1 MAGSVFYNYPLANAR
16 RFNSLREDILRGT
29 GYSHACKGVV
39 YGGDPQTLLQKQKI
53 RAKIVIRA
61 KFGWVKSVKIPF
73 GHEFIFNLRIR
84 AAKTKVQ
91 HTRPE

>member
-53 RAKIVIRA
+53 RAK
-61 KFGWVKSVKIPF
+61 FGRVKSVKIPF
-73 GHEFIFNLRIR
+73 GHGFIFNLRIR
-84 AAKTKVQ
+84 AEKTKVQ